1 MRLMKRGMEGLQ
13 RLASR
18 ILYLIL
24 LLGVSWWVM
33 TFTHETGHIIGGW
46 LSGGTLKS
54 GVLAASPRRSGN
66 AETDENADQ
75 CFPQAE
81 QSDGVEPS
89 G

>member
-1 MRLMKRGMEGLQ
+1 MKPGMEGLQ

-24 LLGVSWWVM
+24 LFGVSWWVM

-54 GVLAASPRRSGN
+54 ADYIGFRGSCIRVLAASPRRSGN
-66 AETDENADQ
+66 A
-75 CFPQAE
+75 
-81 QSDGVEPS
+81 
-89 G
+89 